1 MQLIRKKRS
10 AIYYIAR
17 LWKPFL
23 VLAAV
28 LLIAFNWGSIS
39 WLFNYKV
46 AGRYITDMVE
56 NATTPKPA
64 AKKPIVRT
72 ISKKTSAVITA
83 ASSTQA
89 VSGKIIAVKIHHPDS
104 VSIPSIGIAAP
115 IVTTQTRDNDALHK
129 LLDSGVILYPGSAAF
144 GKEGQTVLLGHSAPA
159 GWPKIKYDWVFTKIN
174 LLKDGDT
181 VVVTY
186 GDVDYYYTVS
196 GTRVI
201 AKGESLP
208 SSDDGGNT
216 LQLVSCWPPGK
227 DYKRIVVEAEL
238 NK

>member
-10 AIYYIAR
+10 ALYYIAR

-23 VLAAV
+23 ALAAV
-28 LLIAFNWGSIS
+28 LLIAFNWGSVS
-39 WLFNYKV
+39 WLFNYKT
-46 AGRYITDMVE
+46 AARYISDIVE
-56 NATTPKPA
+56 NATAPKTA
-64 AKKPIVRT
+64 AKKPVVRT
-72 ISKKTSAVITA
+72 ISKTPSATTT
-83 ASSTQA
+83 ASSNTA
-89 VSGKIIAVKIHHPDS
+89 GKTIPAKKHQQDS
-104 VSIPSIGIAAP
+104 VYIPSIGITAP
-115 IVTTQTRDNDALHK
+115 IVTTQNRDNDALHK
-129 LLDSGVILYPGSAAF
+129 LLDSGVVLYPGSAAF
-144 GKEGQTVLLGHSAPA
+144 GKAGQTVLLGHSAPA

-181 VVVTY
+181 VAVTY
-186 GDVDYYYTVS
+186 NDVDYYYTVT

-208 SSDDGGNT
+208 ITDASDNM

-227 DYKRIVVEAEL
+227 DYKRIVVEAQL